1 MASIA
6 RSDRSIVGTQFVPL
20 SLAIASIAAGL
31 IHASVV
37 SHHLAESTILGVAFV
52 ATAIFQIAWAVTASV
67 RLDRRIL
74 DVGAAV
80 NGTIVMAWITSRM
93 VGLPFGPHAW
103 LAEPVGAVDATA
115 TLLELLIVI
124 GSALAPTSS
133 ERLRHDSILEGESG
147 NAGRE
152 AQRGRRH
159 FG

>member
-52 ATAIFQIAWAVTASV
+52 ATAIFQIAWAVPVSV

-80 NGTIVMAWITSRM
+80 NGTIVMAWITSRR

-124 GSALAPTSS
+124 GSTLVRISQPDQGYEPAIAS
-133 ERLRHDSILEGESG
+133 E
-147 NAGRE
+147 A
-152 AQRGRRH
+152 
-159 FG
+159 